1 MARWARFSVYF
12 LVSSTSHSLSDDKD
26 LQYIHRSLL
35 RKLYGYS
42 TASTSDAAYII
53 GGDKTRDVIAEFKN
67 DAWRNLGS
75 LVKPRDSQS
84 SISLNGETMIIGG
97 FTSPAR

>member
-1 MARWARFSVYF
+1 MERWTRFSIHF
-12 LVSSTSHSLSDDKD
+12 LVSSTFYFLSDCKD
-26 LQYIHRSLL
+26 LQNIYRSIL

-53 GGDKTRDVIAEFKN
+53 GGDITPDVIAEFKN
-67 DAWRNLGS
+67 DIWRNLGS
-75 LVKPRDSQS
+75 LVKPRDSHA

-97 FTSPAR
+97 YSGDSR